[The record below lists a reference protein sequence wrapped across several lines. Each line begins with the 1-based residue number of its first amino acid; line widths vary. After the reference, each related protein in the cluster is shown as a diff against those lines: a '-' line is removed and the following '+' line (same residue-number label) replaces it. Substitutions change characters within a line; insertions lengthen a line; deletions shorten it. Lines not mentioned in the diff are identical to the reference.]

1 MEMVIESTDLIWH
14 FVAQWFGTLHHVP
27 SDSLRTEPAPAT
39 TNSTQEPTAEELS
52 VEHYHEAAR
61 GPFTVP
67 AIKVPQRPQSAR
79 LSSNITPWRR
89 GGWRVLENGE
99 VYLRKAVVVKDPPGS
114 YGDMEPR
121 PPYFEFLRE
130 KDPWWS
136 GWLKFGQLLLH
147 LASYFSCLIDAKNW
161 KEVAVSVQGASRI
174 LLFIQLVN
182 SRLDP
187 FIAHAS
193 QSHDVCKNENNRN
206 G

>member
-1 MEMVIESTDLIWH
+1 M
-14 FVAQWFGTLHHVP
+14 
-27 SDSLRTEPAPAT
+27 
-39 TNSTQEPTAEELS
+39 
-52 VEHYHEAAR
+52 
-61 GPFTVP
+61 P

-79 LSSNITPWRR
+79 SSSNITPWRR

-121 PPYFEFLRE
+121 PPYFEFVPDEESWL
-130 KDPWWS
+130 S

-147 LASYFSCLIDAKNW
+147 LASYCSCLIDAKNW
-161 KEVAVSVQGASRI
+161 KEVAVSTQGALRI

-187 FIAHAS
+187 FIA
-193 QSHDVCKNENNRN
+193 Q
-206 G
+206 